1 MGSLVPE
8 IVGGVIALGWLI
20 DRQMIKSRLQ
30 HVQIEFDAKKSVHE
44 YVLKAKESLI
54 QKLEREN
61 FRLHEEAQR
70 YKPDSDLLRAKLIE
84 AENLK
89 KEVLTLKEP
98 IPQTKTIKA
107 SSAAEVRKLIE
118 EQNFLEEQEKK

>member
-1 MGSLVPE
+1 MAYRPFVY
-8 IVGGVIALGWLI
+8 
-20 DRQMIKSRLQ
+20 QSRLQ
-30 HVQIEFDAKKSVHE
+30 HVRIEFDAKKSVHD

-98 IPQTKTIKA
+98 ILRLRPSRLLRRLKCV
-107 SSAAEVRKLIE
+107 S
-118 EQNFLEEQEKK
+118 